1 MKAQNWKAVRAGA
14 VADGRVNEERVAEL
28 KGRALAQVCAHRL
41 AEVRSATGLNQ
52 EELSRRLG
60 ISQSRVSRIERG
72 DLEKT
77 ELATLRAF
85 MQALGG
91 DSEVTVKLGEKRFLI
106 SDLLCD
112 LPRGHP
118 PGAARQCAVEA

>member
-1 MKAQNWKAVRAGA
+1 MKAQNWKAVRAAA
-14 VADGRVNEERVAEL
+14 VAGGRIDEKRVAEL
-28 KGRALAQVCAHRL
+28 RGTALAQVRAHRL

-85 MQALGG
+85 VQALGG
-91 DSEVTVKLGEKRFLI
+91 EIEVTVKLGEERFLI
-106 SDLLCD
+106 
-112 LPRGHP
+112 G
-118 PGAARQCAVEA
+118 